1 METTDDVHF
10 PTLKVSEAIGF
21 ATSTKLPASR
31 PSHLQNPGAYVE
43 ATTAAT
49 LAALGIGHTHNT
61 LVGNEFV
68 RGVSG
73 GERKRVSLAEVLS
86 TRAPVSC
93 WDNATRGLD
102 ASSALDL
109 GRVLRAAADERD
121 ATVIATLYQ
130 ASNALFS
137 LFDKVLVLVD
147 GRQTYYGPTAEA
159 RAYFE
164 DMGFVCPPG
173 ANVADFLTAVAVHTE
188 RSVRP
193 GLEAVVPNTAEE
205 FEKRYK
211 ESSTARHMK
220 EIAAARPRATL
231 EREAGDL
238 QRIGEGEKVRSM
250 MALSRGNT
258 PYLASFPAQVWA
270 CTKR

>member
-1 METTDDVHF
+1 M
-10 PTLKVSEAIGF
+10 
-21 ATSTKLPASR
+21 
-31 PSHLQNPGAYVE
+31 
-43 ATTAAT
+43 
-49 LAALGIGHTHNT
+49 
-61 LVGNEFV
+61 
-68 RGVSG
+68 
-73 GERKRVSLAEVLS
+73 
-86 TRAPVSC
+86 
-93 WDNATRGLD
+93 
-102 ASSALDL
+102 
-109 GRVLRAAADERD
+109 
-121 ATVIATLYQ
+121 
-130 ASNALFS
+130 
-137 LFDKVLVLVD
+137 
-147 GRQTYYGPTAEA
+147 
-159 RAYFE
+159 
-164 DMGFVCPPG
+164 
-173 ANVADFLTAVAVHTE
+173 ADFLTAVAVHTE

>member
-1 METTDDVHF
+1 MHF
-10 PTLKVSEAIGF
+10 PTLKVSETVGF

-31 PSHLQNPGAYVE
+31 PSHLQHAGAYVE
-43 ATTAAT
+43 ETTKAT

-109 GRVLRAAADERD
+109 GRVLRAAADGRD
-121 ATVIATLYQ
+121 ATIVATLYQ
-130 ASNALFS
+130 ASNALFA

-147 GRQTYYGPTAEA
+147 GRQTYYGPAAEA

-173 ANVADFLTAVAVHTE
+173 ANVADFLTAVAVPTE

-193 GLEAVVPNTAEE
+193 GWEAVVPNTAEE
-205 FEKRYK
+205 FARRYK
-211 ESSTARHMK
+211 EGSVARRMK
-220 EIAAARPRATL
+220 EAAAARPQATL
-231 EREAGDL
+231 EQEARGL
-238 QRIGEGEKVRSM
+238 QHIGKSEKVRSV

-258 PYLASFPAQVWA
+258 PYLASFPAQVWT